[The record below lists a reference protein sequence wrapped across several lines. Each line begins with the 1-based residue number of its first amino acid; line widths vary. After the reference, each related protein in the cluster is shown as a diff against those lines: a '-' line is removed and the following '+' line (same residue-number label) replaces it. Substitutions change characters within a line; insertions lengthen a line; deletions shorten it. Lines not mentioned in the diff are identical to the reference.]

1 MRTKVSQFFLAVVL
15 ALVTVLVVG
24 FLRVEIELTTKG
36 TLMDL
41 GGNLSIFFEK
51 RFPWE
56 LQAAAV
62 VVVGAVVVAYR
73 KFVRSRAARLTVLTV
88 LAVAAIISGFAYIP
102 SQTVWLDIFSRCFIE
117 GGSSPFNL
125 VFIGGVVAD
134 FVLRRDGDH
143 DRSKEHERVA

>member
-24 FLRVEIELTTKG
+24 FLRVEIELTAKG
-36 TLMDL
+36 ALMDL

-62 VVVGAVVVAYR
+62 AVVGAVVVGYR

-88 LAVAAIISGFAYIP
+88 LSVAAIISGFAYIP

-125 VFIGGVVAD
+125 VFIGGVLAD
-134 FVLRRDGDH
+134 LVLRRDGDH

>member
-73 KFVRSRAARLTVLTV
+73 KFVRSRAARLT
-88 LAVAAIISGFAYIP
+88 
-102 SQTVWLDIFSRCFIE
+102 C
-117 GGSSPFNL
+117 
-125 VFIGGVVAD
+125 
-134 FVLRRDGDH
+134 
-143 DRSKEHERVA
+143 